1 MYYIMVKLLYQIY
14 PNILSHTY
22 LSLDSLLFQTVLT
35 ENNKLGN
42 NKQYCLQQVKHN
54 YGPIAY
60 KSII

>member
-42 NKQYCLQQVKHN
+42 NK
-54 YGPIAY
+54 
-60 KSII
+60 